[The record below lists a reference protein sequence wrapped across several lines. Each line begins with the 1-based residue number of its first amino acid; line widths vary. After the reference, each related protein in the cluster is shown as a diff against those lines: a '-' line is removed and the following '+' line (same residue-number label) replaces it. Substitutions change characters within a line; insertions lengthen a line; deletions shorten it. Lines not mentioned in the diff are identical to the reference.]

1 MATRLTS
8 YSSIPR
14 RKELP
19 MDESIL
25 QAQDYQDAIDLQD
38 ACNPIAMINTLQK
51 AMEKVEKEVGKNG
64 MSAVVAHPIIRLLM
78 YKCFSMVYPEP
89 FDDDRIADMF
99 GNAYHEAR
107 KAILQLQ
114 EQEKAIRVDPGIK
127 ILSAEEKAMELDQ
140 AVEAF
145 YHTCS

>member
-1 MATRLTS
+1 M
-8 YSSIPR
+8 
-14 RKELP
+14 
-19 MDESIL
+19 ESNL

-99 GNAYHEAR
+99 GKAYREAR
-107 KAILQLQ
+107 QAIKQLQ
-114 EQEKAIRVDPGIK
+114 EQEDIQDTGSGSKKQSRHPGYRK
-127 ILSAEEKAMELDQ
+127 EEKMFG
-140 AVEAF
+140 VW
-145 YHTCS
+145 S